1 MAQSACQLQ
10 IIVLCQPGPA
20 EAVELSLP
28 GTDESQKR
36 LPAAG
41 IGGVRMVNVYVPNR
55 EAAGAEKFSHKLVWL
70 QALRAASMPPR
81 AGSSAFGPYT
91 GDRRIRLNA
100 GITRIRRAFP
110 EPPNISAP
118 A

>member
-1 MAQSACQLQ
+1 MPITDYCLVP
-10 IIVLCQPGPA
+10 IWPGGGGRALIAGDGRIP
-20 EAVELSLP
+20 E
-28 GTDESQKR
+28 T
-36 LPAAG
+36 AAG
-41 IGGVRMVNVYVPNR
+41 GGYWRRADLNVHVPNR
-55 EAAGAEKFSHKLVWL
+55 EAAAAEKFFRKLVWL

-91 GDRRIRLNA
+91 GDRRIRLDA